1 MRNYIK
7 EMIMMRYV
15 CIAMLFSFAI
25 SSAWAWTEAETNAVV
40 RELVAVA
47 ALQLESEES
56 IESDCIIDPP
66 EPVVTTYESLFA
78 TNRQAQLPYWNQ
90 WTPADRKTAFENFLA
105 ETSRGVS
112 HEGISADRA
121 LLFCLDRDFA
131 GALIPARDMLLST
144 NISADCRS
152 VAASIYTKFA
162 APTEERTRFVE
173 AIITNKIALV
183 DDHARLLWKYGRN
196 KEREVRS
203 NRVLG
208 LCEALERDYDAGM
221 TNLVVQGA
229 SMLYRSVDEPY
240 NAYDLDRL
248 FLKVFPSYATSSNRL
263 EVAMLGMRTGL
274 HSGVVNDAGINV
286 FSPITNQLLNAAQP
300 LPVVGG
306 L

>member
-1 MRNYIK
+1 MNRLL
-7 EMIMMRYV
+7 
-15 CIAMLFSFAI
+15 IAVFGCVVVYG
-25 SSAWAWTEAETNAVV
+25 AWAWTTAETNAVV
-40 RELVAVA
+40 RELVSVA

-56 IESDCIIDPP
+56 IDGDCIIDPP
-66 EPVVTTYESLFA
+66 DPVVTTYESLFA

-121 LLFCLDRDFA
+121 LLFCLERDFA

-144 NISADCRS
+144 NVSADCRS
-152 VAASIYTKFA
+152 VAASVYTKFA
-162 APTEERTRFVE
+162 TPTEERTRFVE
-173 AIITNKIALV
+173 AIITNKIVLV
-183 DDHARLLWKYGRN
+183 DDRARLLWKYGRN

-203 NRVLG
+203 NLVLG

-240 NAYDLDRL
+240 NTYHLDRL

-263 EVAMLGMRTGL
+263 EVAMLGMRPGL
-274 HSGVVNDAGINV
+274 RSGVVNDAGINI
-286 FSPITNQLLNAAQP
+286 FSAITNQLLNAAQP
-300 LPVVGG
+300 LPVVDG

>member
-1 MRNYIK
+1 MNRLL
-7 EMIMMRYV
+7 
-15 CIAMLFSFAI
+15 IAVFGCVVVYG
-25 SSAWAWTEAETNAVV
+25 AWAWTTAETNAVV
-40 RELVAVA
+40 RELVSVA

-56 IESDCIIDPP
+56 IDGDCIIDPP
-66 EPVVTTYESLFA
+66 DPVVTTYESLFA

-121 LLFCLDRDFA
+121 LLFCLERDFA

-144 NISADCRS
+144 NVSADCRS
-152 VAASIYTKFA
+152 VAASVYTKFA
-162 APTEERTRFVE
+162 TPTEERTRFVE
-173 AIITNKIALV
+173 AIITNQIVLV
-183 DDHARLLWKYGRN
+183 DDRARLLWKYGRN

-203 NRVLG
+203 NLVLG

-240 NAYDLDRL
+240 NAYHLDRL

-263 EVAMLGMRTGL
+263 EVAMLGMRPGL
-274 HSGVVNDAGINV
+274 RSGVVNDAGINI
-286 FSPITNQLLNAAQP
+286 FSAITNQLLNAAQP
-300 LPVVGG
+300 LPVVDG

>member
-1 MRNYIK
+1 MNRLL
-7 EMIMMRYV
+7 
-15 CIAMLFSFAI
+15 IAVFGCVVVYG
-25 SSAWAWTEAETNAVV
+25 AWAWTTAETNAVV
-40 RELVAVA
+40 RELVSVA

-56 IESDCIIDPP
+56 IDGDCIIDPP
-66 EPVVTTYESLFA
+66 DPVVTTYESLFA

-121 LLFCLDRDFA
+121 LLFCLERDFA

-144 NISADCRS
+144 NVSADCRS
-152 VAASIYTKFA
+152 VAASVYTKFA
-162 APTEERTRFVE
+162 TPTEERTRFVE
-173 AIITNKIALV
+173 AIITNKIVLV
-183 DDHARLLWKYGRN
+183 DDRARLLWKYGRN

-203 NRVLG
+203 NLVLG

-248 FLKVFPSYATSSNRL
+248 FLKVFPSYETSSNRL
-263 EVAMLGMRTGL
+263 EVAMLGMRPGL
-274 HSGVVNDAGINV
+274 RSGVVNDAGINI
-286 FSPITNQLLNAAQP
+286 FSAITNQLLNAAQP
-300 LPVVGG
+300 LPVVDG

>member
-1 MRNYIK
+1 MNRLL
-7 EMIMMRYV
+7 
-15 CIAMLFSFAI
+15 IAVFGCVVVYG
-25 SSAWAWTEAETNAVV
+25 AWAWTTAETNAVV
-40 RELVAVA
+40 RELVSVA

-56 IESDCIIDPP
+56 IDGDCIIDPP
-66 EPVVTTYESLFA
+66 DPVVTTYESLFA

-121 LLFCLDRDFA
+121 LLFCLERDFA

-144 NISADCRS
+144 NVSADCRS
-152 VAASIYTKFA
+152 VAASVYTKFA
-162 APTEERTRFVE
+162 TPTEERTRFVE
-173 AIITNKIALV
+173 AIITNKIVLV
-183 DDHARLLWKYGRN
+183 DDRARLLWKYGRN

-203 NRVLG
+203 NLVLG

-240 NAYDLDRL
+240 NTYHLDRL
-248 FLKVFPSYATSSNRL
+248 FLKVFPSYETSSNRL
-263 EVAMLGMRTGL
+263 EVALLGMRPGL
-274 HSGVVNDAGINV
+274 RSGVVNDAGINI
-286 FSPITNQLLNAAQP
+286 FSAITNQLLNAAQP
-300 LPVVGG
+300 LPVVDG

>member
-1 MRNYIK
+1 MNRLL
-7 EMIMMRYV
+7 
-15 CIAMLFSFAI
+15 IAVFGCVVVYG
-25 SSAWAWTEAETNAVV
+25 AWAWTTAETNAVV
-40 RELVAVA
+40 RELVSVA

-56 IESDCIIDPP
+56 IDGDCIIDPP
-66 EPVVTTYESLFA
+66 DPVVTTYESLFA

-121 LLFCLDRDFA
+121 LLFCLERDFA

-144 NISADCRS
+144 NVSADCRS
-152 VAASIYTKFA
+152 VAASVYTKFA
-162 APTEERTRFVE
+162 TPTEERTRFVE
-173 AIITNKIALV
+173 AIITNKIVLV
-183 DDHARLLWKYGRN
+183 DDRARLLWKYGRN

-203 NRVLG
+203 NLVLG

-240 NAYDLDRL
+240 NAYHLDRL

-263 EVAMLGMRTGL
+263 EVAMLGMRPGL
-274 HSGVVNDAGINV
+274 RSGVVNDAGINI
-286 FSPITNQLLNAAQP
+286 FSAITNQLLNAAQP
-300 LPVVGG
+300 LPVVDG

>member
-1 MRNYIK
+1 MNRLL
-7 EMIMMRYV
+7 
-15 CIAMLFSFAI
+15 IAVFGCVVVYG
-25 SSAWAWTEAETNAVV
+25 AWAWTTAETNAVV
-40 RELVAVA
+40 RELVSVA

-56 IESDCIIDPP
+56 IDGDCIIDPP
-66 EPVVTTYESLFA
+66 DPVVTTYESLFA
-78 TNRQAQLPYWNQ
+78 TKRQAQLPYWNQ

-121 LLFCLDRDFA
+121 LLFCLERDFA

-144 NISADCRS
+144 NVSADCRS
-152 VAASIYTKFA
+152 VAASVYTKFA
-162 APTEERTRFVE
+162 TPTEERTRFVE
-173 AIITNKIALV
+173 AIITNKIVLV
-183 DDHARLLWKYGRN
+183 DDRARLLWKYGRN

-203 NRVLG
+203 NLVLG

-240 NAYDLDRL
+240 NAYHLDRL

-263 EVAMLGMRTGL
+263 EVALLGMRAGL
-274 HSGVVNDAGINV
+274 HGGVVNDAGINV
-286 FSPITNQLLNAAQP
+286 FSAITNQLLNAAQP
-300 LPVVGG
+300 LPVVDG

>member
-1 MRNYIK
+1 MNRLL
-7 EMIMMRYV
+7 
-15 CIAMLFSFAI
+15 IAVFGCVVVYG
-25 SSAWAWTEAETNAVV
+25 AWAWTTAETNAVV
-40 RELVAVA
+40 RELVSVA

-56 IESDCIIDPP
+56 IDGDCIIDPP
-66 EPVVTTYESLFA
+66 DPVVTTYESLFA

-121 LLFCLDRDFA
+121 LLFCLERDFA

-144 NISADCRS
+144 NVSADCRS
-152 VAASIYTKFA
+152 VAASVYTKFA
-162 APTEERTRFVE
+162 TPTEERTRFVE
-173 AIITNKIALV
+173 AIITNKIVLV
-183 DDHARLLWKYGRN
+183 DDRARLLWKYGRN

-203 NRVLG
+203 NLVLG

-229 SMLYRSVDEPY
+229 SMRYRSVDEPY
-240 NAYDLDRL
+240 NAYHLDRL

-263 EVAMLGMRTGL
+263 EVAMLGMRPGL
-274 HSGVVNDAGINV
+274 RSGVVNDAGINI
-286 FSPITNQLLNAAQP
+286 FSAITNQLLNAAQP
-300 LPVVGG
+300 LPVVDG

>member
-1 MRNYIK
+1 MNRLLIVVFGCAV
-7 EMIMMRYV
+7 IHDA
-15 CIAMLFSFAI
+15 C
-25 SSAWAWTEAETNAVV
+25 AWTTAETNAVV

-66 EPVVTTYESLFA
+66 RPAVTTYESLFA
-78 TNRQAQLPYWNQ
+78 TNRQTQLPYWNQ
-90 WTPADRKTAFENFLA
+90 WTPSDRKTAFENFLA

-112 HEGISADRA
+112 HEGIPADKA
-121 LLFCLDRDFA
+121 LLFCLNRDFA

-144 NISADCRS
+144 NVSADCRS

-183 DDHARLLWKYGRN
+183 DDRARFLWNCGRN
-196 KEREVRS
+196 KERAVRHEL
-203 NRVLG
+203 VAG
-208 LCEALERDYDAGM
+208 LCEALGRDYDAGF
-221 TNLVVQGA
+221 TNLTIHSSA
-229 SMLYRSVDEPY
+229 MLYHSVDEPY

-274 HSGVVNDAGINV
+274 HGGVVNDAGINV
-286 FSPITNQLLNAAQP
+286 FSAITNQLLNATPP
-300 LPVVGG
+300 LPAVDG

>member
-1 MRNYIK
+1 MNRLL
-7 EMIMMRYV
+7 
-15 CIAMLFSFAI
+15 IAVFGCVVVYG
-25 SSAWAWTEAETNAVV
+25 AWAWTTAETNAVV
-40 RELVAVA
+40 RELVSVA

-56 IESDCIIDPP
+56 IDGDCIIDPP
-66 EPVVTTYESLFA
+66 DPVVTTYESLFA

-121 LLFCLDRDFA
+121 LLFCLERDFA

-144 NISADCRS
+144 NVSADCRS
-152 VAASIYTKFA
+152 VAASVYTKFA
-162 APTEERTRFVE
+162 TPTEERTRFVE
-173 AIITNKIALV
+173 AIITNKIVLV
-183 DDHARLLWKYGRN
+183 DDRARLLWKYGRN

-203 NRVLG
+203 NLVLG

-221 TNLVVQGA
+221 TNLAVQGA

-240 NAYDLDRL
+240 NAYHLDRL

-263 EVAMLGMRTGL
+263 EVAMLGMRPGL
-274 HSGVVNDAGINV
+274 RSGVVNDAGINI
-286 FSPITNQLLNAAQP
+286 FSAITNQLLNAVQP
-300 LPVVGG
+300 LPVVDG

>member
-1 MRNYIK
+1 
-7 EMIMMRYV
+7 V
-15 CIAMLFSFAI
+15 S
-25 SSAWAWTEAETNAVV
+25 
-40 RELVAVA
+40 VA

-56 IESDCIIDPP
+56 IDGDCIIDPP
-66 EPVVTTYESLFA
+66 DPVVTTYESLFA

-121 LLFCLDRDFA
+121 LLFCLERDFA

-144 NISADCRS
+144 NVSADCRS
-152 VAASIYTKFA
+152 VAASVYTKFA
-162 APTEERTRFVE
+162 TPTEERTRFVE
-173 AIITNKIALV
+173 AIITNKIVLV
-183 DDHARLLWKYGRN
+183 DDRARLLWKYGRN

-203 NRVLG
+203 NLVLG

-240 NAYDLDRL
+240 NAYHLDRL

-263 EVAMLGMRTGL
+263 EVAMLGMRPGL
-274 HSGVVNDAGINV
+274 RSGVVNDAGINI
-286 FSPITNQLLNAAQP
+286 FSAITNQLLNAAQP
-300 LPVVGG
+300 LPVVDG